1 MGAIDGQA
9 DNRQVAP
16 QARESPDMMKTGV
29 HPLSAAVVGG
39 CLILTGGLATMANV
53 VNAHSNH
60 RLLVQQ
66 VQQAAVALSI
76 ALPVV
81 QSQLVDAAQVAID
94 TNGDPVVF
102 QRFVTASLARTG
114 SSTAMSLW
122 QIDGGIARPITST
135 GTLTLVQQDLD
146 QKFLAS
152 VKPGGQLFITSILP
166 GTPAR
171 LGFAEMPSGDT
182 AGYVIYGE
190 APLTP
195 NRRVVM
201 PPTSPFADL
210 QAALYL
216 GPTPTNDSLLEAT
229 AQTPIE
235 GHTAQASLPLGNT
248 VVTLVGRSTKPLAG
262 GLSNALAW
270 IVGGA
275 GVVLAIASG
284 WIVEYAIRRRLHAED
299 LARDND
305 RLYRE
310 QRDIAGTLQ
319 HALLPQLP
327 SVAGLD
333 VAARYVAGVAGLEV
347 GGDWYDVIRT
357 DDDRCVFFVGD
368 VSGSGLQA
376 AALMGSLRY
385 AARAYVAQGDS
396 IQTVLVKLSELHDIA
411 EDGHFATVL
420 AGDVDVAGRRVTLV
434 SAGHF
439 APLLVSD
446 GMTQFLDVPVEPPIG
461 VARISEPHA
470 VTYEVPPNSTVIAFT
485 DGLVERRGES
495 IDEGLARLR
504 DAAGS
509 ASDPGEVVETFATD
523 LITDS
528 APDDTIVL
536 AIRWQ
541 DVSAAIPEQAGPALL
556 TA

>member
-1 MGAIDGQA
+1 MRVI
-9 DNRQVAP
+9 
-16 QARESPDMMKTGV
+16 DMMKPGV

-39 CLILTGGLATMANV
+39 CLVLTGGLATVANV

-66 VQQAAVALSI
+66 VQQADVALSI

-102 QRFVTASLARTG
+102 QRFVNASLARTG

-122 QIDGGIARPITST
+122 QLNGSSARPITST
-135 GTLTLVQQDLD
+135 GALTLVEQNLD
-146 QKFLAS
+146 GKFFAG
-152 VKPGGQLFITSILP
+152 VKQNGQLFITSILP

-171 LGFAEMPSGDT
+171 LGFAEMPTNDP

-195 NRRVVM
+195 NRQVAI

-210 QAALYL
+210 KVALYL
-216 GPTPTNDSLLEAT
+216 GPNPTNATLLEAT
-229 AQTPIE
+229 DATPIKGNTAQT
-235 GHTAQASLPLGNT
+235 SLPLGNT
-248 VVTLVGRSTKPLAG
+248 VVTLVGASTKPLAG

-270 IVGGA
+270 IVVGA
-275 GVVLAIASG
+275 GIVLAIAIG
-284 WIVEYAIRRRLHAED
+284 WIVEYAIRRRLHAES

-310 QRDIAGTLQ
+310 QRNIAGTLQ

-327 SVAGLD
+327 SVEGLD

-368 VSGSGLQA
+368 VSGSGLNA
-376 AALMGSLRY
+376 AALMASLRY
-385 AARAYVAQGDS
+385 AARAYIAQGDS
-396 IQTVLVKLSELHDIA
+396 IQTVLVKLSELHDI
-411 EDGHFATVL
+411 ERDQHFATVL
-420 AGDVDVAGRRVTLV
+420 AGDIDVAGRRVTLV

-439 APLLVSD
+439 APLLVSE

-461 VARISEPHA
+461 VAPISELHA
-470 VTYEVPPNSTVIAFT
+470 VTYEVPPNSTLIAFT

-495 IDEGLARLR
+495 IDEGLQRLR
-504 DAAGS
+504 DVAGS
-509 ASDPGEVVETFATD
+509 DQPGSADVVETLTTG
-523 LITDS
+523 LITDT

-541 DVSAAIPEQAGPALL
+541 GVSAAIPEQAAPALL

>member
-1 MGAIDGQA
+1 
-9 DNRQVAP
+9 
-16 QARESPDMMKTGV
+16 MKAGV

-39 CLILTGGLATMANV
+39 CLVLTGGLATVANV

-81 QSQLVDAAQVAID
+81 QSELVDAAQVAID

-102 QRFVTASLARTG
+102 QRFVTASLART
-114 SSTAMSLW
+114 SSTTTMSLW
-122 QIDGGIARPITST
+122 QIDGGTARPVSST
-135 GTLTLVQQDLD
+135 GALTLVEQGLD
-146 QKFLAS
+146 KKFFATL
-152 VKPGGQLFITSILP
+152 KPGGQLFITSILP

-171 LGFAEMPSGDT
+171 LGFAEMPTNDT
-182 AGYVIYGE
+182 AGYVVYGE

-195 NRRVVM
+195 TKQVTI

-210 QAALYL
+210 KVALYL
-216 GPTPTNDSLLEAT
+216 GPNPTNAALLEAT
-229 AQTPIE
+229 DTTPIE
-235 GHTAQASLPLGNT
+235 GQTAQTSLPLGNT
-248 VVTLVGRSTKPLAG
+248 VVTLVGASTKPLAG

-270 IVGGA
+270 IVAGA
-275 GVVLAIASG
+275 GFVLAIAIG
-284 WIVEYAIRRRLHAED
+284 WIVEYAIRRRLHAES

-327 SVAGLD
+327 AVQGLD

-347 GGDWYDVIRT
+347 GGDWYDVIGT

-368 VSGSGLQA
+368 VSGSGLNA
-376 AALMGSLRY
+376 AALMASLRY
-385 AARAYVAQGDS
+385 AARAYIAQGDS
-396 IQTVLVKLSELHDIA
+396 IQTVLVKLSELHDI
-411 EDGHFATVL
+411 ERDEHFATVL
-420 AGDVDVAGRRVTLV
+420 AGDIDVVGRRVTLV

-446 GMTQFLDVPVEPPIG
+446 GLTQFLDVPVEPPIG
-461 VARISEPHA
+461 VARISEPRA
-470 VTYEVPPNSTVIAFT
+470 VTYEVPPGSTLIAFT

-495 IDEGLARLR
+495 IDEGLMRLR
-504 DAAGS
+504 HAAGS
-509 ASDPGEVVETFATD
+509 EFSESSESAAVVDTLTTR
-523 LITDS
+523 LITDT

-541 DVSAAIPEQAGPALL
+541 GVAAAIPEEAGPALL

>member
-1 MGAIDGQA
+1 MGAIDGPPGTRVIA
-9 DNRQVAP
+9 
-16 QARESPDMMKTGV
+16 MMKAGLR
-29 HPLSAAVVGG
+29 PLSAAVVGG
-39 CLILTGGLATMANV
+39 CLVLTGGLATMANV
-53 VNAHSNH
+53 VNEHSNH

-102 QRFVTASLARTG
+102 QRFITASLARTG
-114 SSTAMSLW
+114 STSAMSLW
-122 QIDGGIARPITST
+122 QIDGGTARPISST
-135 GTLTLVQQDLD
+135 GALTLVERGLD
-146 QKFLAS
+146 NRFFAG
-152 VKPGGQLFITSILP
+152 VKPGGQLYITSILP

-171 LGFAEMPSGDT
+171 LGFAEMPTGDT
-182 AGYVIYGE
+182 AGYVVYGE
-190 APLTP
+190 ALLTP
-195 NRRVVM
+195 NRRVAI

-210 QAALYL
+210 KVALYL
-216 GPTPTNDSLLEAT
+216 GPNATSGALLEAT
-229 AQTPIE
+229 DATPIK
-235 GHTAQASLPLGNT
+235 GHTAQTSLPLGNT
-248 VVTLVGRSTKPLAG
+248 VVTLVGASTRPLAG

-270 IVGGA
+270 IVVGA

-284 WIVEYAIRRRLHAED
+284 WIVEYAIRRRLHAER
-299 LARDND
+299 LAKDND

-310 QRDIAGTLQ
+310 QRNIAGTLQ

-327 SVAGLD
+327 DVRGLD

-368 VSGSGLQA
+368 VSGSGLNA
-376 AALMGSLRY
+376 AALMASLRY
-385 AARAYVAQGDS
+385 AARAYIAQGDD
-396 IQTVLVKLSELHDIA
+396 IQTVLVKLSELHDI
-411 EDGHFATVL
+411 ERDQHFATVL
-420 AGDVDVAGRRVTLV
+420 AGDIDVAGRRVTLV

-439 APLLVSD
+439 GPLLVSD

-461 VARISEPHA
+461 VARISQPHA
-470 VTYEVPPNSTVIAFT
+470 VTYEVPPNSTLIAFT

-495 IDEGLARLR
+495 IDEGLQRLR

-509 ASDPGEVVETFATD
+509 ESDPGQVVETLTTG
-523 LITDS
+523 LITDN

-541 DVSAAIPEQAGPALL
+541 AVKAIPVHEGPDDDVMVQ

>member
-1 MGAIDGQA
+1 MGAIDGPPGTRVIA
-9 DNRQVAP
+9 
-16 QARESPDMMKTGV
+16 MMKAGLR
-29 HPLSAAVVGG
+29 PLSAAVVGG
-39 CLILTGGLATMANV
+39 CLVLTGGLATMANV
-53 VNAHSNH
+53 VNEHSNH

-102 QRFVTASLARTG
+102 QRFITASLARTG
-114 SSTAMSLW
+114 STSAMSLW
-122 QIDGGIARPITST
+122 QIDGGTARPISST
-135 GTLTLVQQDLD
+135 GALTLVERGLD
-146 QKFLAS
+146 NRFFAG
-152 VKPGGQLFITSILP
+152 VKPGGQLYITSILP

-171 LGFAEMPSGDT
+171 LGFAEMPTGDA
-182 AGYVIYGE
+182 AGYVVYGE
-190 APLTP
+190 ALLTP
-195 NRRVVM
+195 NRRVAI

-210 QAALYL
+210 KVALYL
-216 GPTPTNDSLLEAT
+216 GPNATSGALLEAT
-229 AQTPIE
+229 DATPIK
-235 GHTAQASLPLGNT
+235 GHTAQTSLPLGNT
-248 VVTLVGRSTKPLAG
+248 VVTLVGASTRPLAG

-270 IVGGA
+270 IVVGA

-284 WIVEYAIRRRLHAED
+284 WIVEYAIRRRLHAER
-299 LARDND
+299 LAKDND

-310 QRDIAGTLQ
+310 QRNIAGTLQ

-327 SVAGLD
+327 DVRGLD

-368 VSGSGLQA
+368 VSGSGLNA
-376 AALMGSLRY
+376 AALMASLRY
-385 AARAYVAQGDS
+385 AARAYIAQGDD
-396 IQTVLVKLSELHDIA
+396 IQTVLVKLSELHDI
-411 EDGHFATVL
+411 ERDQHFATVL
-420 AGDVDVAGRRVTLV
+420 AGDIDVAGRRVTLV

-439 APLLVSD
+439 GPLLVSD

-461 VARISEPHA
+461 VARISQPHA
-470 VTYEVPPNSTVIAFT
+470 VTYEVPPNSTLIAFT
-485 DGLVERRGES
+485 DGLVERRDES
-495 IDEGLARLR
+495 IDEGLQRLR

-509 ASDPGEVVETFATD
+509 ESDPGQVVETLTTG
-523 LITDS
+523 LITDN

-541 DVSAAIPEQAGPALL
+541 AVKAIPVHEGPDDDVMVQ

>member
-1 MGAIDGQA
+1 
-9 DNRQVAP
+9 
-16 QARESPDMMKTGV
+16 MMKAGV

-39 CLILTGGLATMANV
+39 CLVLTGGLATVANV

-102 QRFVTASLARTG
+102 QRFVSASLARTR
-114 SSTAMSLW
+114 STSTMSLW
-122 QIDGGIARPITST
+122 QIDGGTARPLSST
-135 GTLTLVQQDLD
+135 GGLTLVEQNLD
-146 QKFLAS
+146 QKFFAG
-152 VKPGGQLFITSILP
+152 VKQGGQLFITSILP

-171 LGFAEMPSGDT
+171 LGFAEMPTNDT

-195 NRRVVM
+195 NREVTI
-201 PPTSPFADL
+201 PKTSPFADL
-210 QAALYL
+210 KVALYL
-216 GPTPTNDSLLEAT
+216 GPNPTNAALLEAT
-229 AQTPIE
+229 DATPIKGNTAQT
-235 GHTAQASLPLGNT
+235 SLPLGNT
-248 VVTLVGRSTKPLAG
+248 VVTLVGASTKPLAG
-262 GLSNALAW
+262 GLSNALAL
-270 IVGGA
+270 IVVGA
-275 GVVLAIASG
+275 GVVLALAGG
-284 WIVEYAIRRRLHAED
+284 WIVEYAIRRRLHAES

-310 QRDIAGTLQ
+310 QRNIAGTLQ

-327 SVAGLD
+327 SIAGLD

-368 VSGSGLQA
+368 VSGSGLNA
-376 AALMGSLRY
+376 AALMASLRY
-385 AARAYVAQGDS
+385 AARAYVAQGDD
-396 IQTVLVKLSELHDIA
+396 IQTVLVKLSELHDI
-411 EDGHFATVL
+411 DRDQHFATVL
-420 AGDVDVAGRRVTLV
+420 AGDIDVAGRRVTLI

-461 VARISEPHA
+461 VAPIAEPRA
-470 VTYEVPPNSTVIAFT
+470 VTYEVPPNSTLIAFT

-495 IDEGLARLR
+495 IDEGLQRLR

-509 ASDPGEVVETFATD
+509 ESPELADVVDTLTTG

-541 DVSAAIPEQAGPALL
+541 AIAAAIPEQSGPALL